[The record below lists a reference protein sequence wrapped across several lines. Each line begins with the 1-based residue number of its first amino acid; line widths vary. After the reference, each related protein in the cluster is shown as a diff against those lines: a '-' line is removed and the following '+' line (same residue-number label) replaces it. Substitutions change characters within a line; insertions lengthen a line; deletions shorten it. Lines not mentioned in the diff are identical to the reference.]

1 MSPLPTF
8 LRRTSAQIA
17 AAVAAAVILGLLAF
31 LIIQSQSGLPDFSM
45 RQRVSAHADLHFS
58 FPESMDEKSVEALM
72 IVPKNLE
79 GEWRWDAGLLVFHP
93 TTELKAAATYTF
105 HVPKKALK
113 KNGEPLGKDLDFV
126 FVVSGPPRIAARIP
140 MPGARM
146 VDAKSH
152 VTIIFDRPM
161 VSLTQVQSEESFN
174 RLANWPVTIMPP
186 VEGSW
191 HWLST
196 VAVAFI
202 PKNGLLPSTKYI
214 VHVPAGIKT
223 VIGDSIEQDI
233 DWSFETIRPEVVSTL
248 PAADSYLEGPTTE
261 IALTFNQDMDPGRAK
276 DHIVLY
282 VTATG
287 SIALSGSTV
296 MNGKPVAV
304 KQFKY
309 GTKIV
314 DEKKVTDIS
323 TLVMVPQAPLAFE
336 SSYLVFVPSDLRA
349 LKGNL
354 GSESGATLRFS
365 TVGSLEV
372 ESASY
377 GQGELRIVFSNPID
391 SESDDPGQELMK
403 HVTFSPPLGSGS
415 ISWGINSWHDSREA
429 TAYPELLPS
438 TAYTVTIKT
447 MMRDHYGQHLKEP
460 YTFTFKTPP
469 IPAKVFIHSKGE
481 FGIFERGKAP
491 VYYLN
496 DVNVKTMDVEFAKLS
511 LPAFLSMR
519 DRSVGSY
526 GQDNPG
532 DLTVQ
537 EGYQSW
543 TLTPGSA
550 LDKWKS
556 TPFDV
561 EKRLGRSL
569 VPGIYALWLSSPQYM
584 DDYRHQRIVERQYF
598 VITNIALTLKYSGD
612 HALVWA
618 VDMETGK
625 PISDADIAFHALSGK
640 SLLTG
645 KTDAQGFLDIPIDL
659 NQFASAQNNYEPEF
673 WVTAEKNGDFT
684 FVSSQWNDGIRPNNF
699 DFSTDFRTS
708 FSNKNRVDGYFY
720 TERPLYRAGDTV
732 HFKGIMRLRD
742 WNGIIR
748 LPGTDTTVTATAR
761 DPNDNTVWSGELPV
775 SEFGTVHADIPID
788 TKAALGDY
796 YVEVAVAPAEDSPTT
811 LYGADFS
818 VLAYRKPEYKVD
830 LTTDAENYFN
840 HQTVKATING
850 AYYFGAPMSN
860 AHVTWRATTTDYFF
874 NKFTD
879 GWYSFA
885 LEDAWCWYNCNRS
898 MESVM
903 QGEGTLD
910 DAGHMTINVPV
921 AIDSKPISQVL
932 TIEADITDQNNQSVS
947 NRVDVF
953 VHKANVYV
961 GVRTEDYVVMPGQEA
976 KVGIVTVRPDGAV
989 AGNQAVRVKLFSRT
1003 WNSIRKKGVDGEYY
1017 YDNDPVDT
1025 LVREQ
1030 SATTNE
1036 QGKVTTGVLIPRG
1049 GEYRIVVIGKD
1060 SEGREAKAGAGLY
1073 AFSSTYINWPHSN
1086 NDRVDVLADKPEYKV
1101 GDTAKILVKSPFQ
1114 GKGVKALVTV
1124 ERDQIITKRVIDIK
1138 SNAESIDIP
1147 ITENLLPTAYV
1158 SVVIVKPRIG
1168 ETFNENGLDTGAPAY
1183 KIGYAKLMIDTTPKR
1198 MTIDI
1203 RTDKEQ
1209 YLPQGKVQVTL
1220 TTRDSTGKPVPAELS
1235 LGTVDMSLL
1244 ALSGFEMPDLVK
1256 AFYSERGLG
1265 VYTSQMLS
1273 FLLERFKPG
1282 SKGGGGG
1289 DAGETS
1295 KRGEFKDT
1303 AYWNPSVITDKNG
1316 KATLTFTLPDNLTTW
1331 QLLAIGSTKAHTYG
1345 ATAKTIVET
1354 KRVIVRPVRP
1364 RFAVHG
1370 DAVELGA
1377 IVHNFLPTTESFTV
1391 TLAGSGFTPSG
1402 SSKKTVTVASG
1413 QQQKLLFPV
1422 KIQQVSHAT
1431 FILKAETA
1439 GAVDEVEE
1447 TIPVYPF
1454 GTLQTSATTGI
1465 VENIA
1470 VESVHVPGVSEAS
1483 TGSLTAVI
1491 APTMA
1496 TYLPGGLSYLRNY
1509 PYGCTEQTVSS
1520 FLPSVALKT
1529 LQGFDAFKI
1538 VDNAALNDIVVRGL
1552 ERVYT
1557 FQRSDGGF
1565 GYWVESPESYP
1576 YLSAYVLY
1584 ALYRTQLAG
1593 YTVDS
1598 SVIERDVTYLNN
1610 VLREKTTNAEID
1622 RATRAYILY
1631 VLSEIGRADTSL
1643 LNNLYPDRAKLPLF
1657 AQAQLAMAY
1666 QNLAGSERS
1675 NKARGILEEIVQK
1688 ALIDGRGTHFEEAE
1702 DDSYYSTL
1710 MHTNERTTAIVLH
1723 ALIRLDPTN
1732 PLIPNVI
1739 RYLLSVRNDGHWD
1752 TTQSTVETLLALTQY
1767 LKSTHELEANFTAGI
1782 LINGK
1787 KTLDWTVGK
1796 KNILERASVTKQ
1808 ITELLRGQDNE
1819 VKIRKEGNG
1828 RLYYDIIFSTFA
1840 TADHIQPAEEG
1851 ISIERT
1857 LTPLPGQKKQPTVGN
1872 LYDVTLTIT
1881 TPEDRHF
1888 VAVESPVPA
1897 GMEIVDQKLLTS
1909 KQSLFPSSPDFWSE
1923 EYWENGLWHF
1933 NHTEFRDDEA
1943 FLFADHLP
1951 TGVYQYHYIVRATT
1965 PGTYRYRPAR
1975 VFEMYFPEIFGQ
1987 TGGDWFTIKE

>member
-1 MSPLPTF
+1 MSSLPLF
-8 LRRTSAQIA
+8 LRRTSSQIV
-17 AAVAAAVILGLLAF
+17 AAVAGAVILGLLAF
-31 LIIQSQSGLPDFSM
+31 LIIQSQSRLPDFSM

-58 FPESMDEKSVEALM
+58 FPESMDRRSVEALM

-79 GEWRWDAGLLVFHP
+79 GNWSWEGGVLVFHP
-93 TTELKAAATYTF
+93 TTELKAAATYMF
-105 HVPKKALK
+105 HVPRSALK
-113 KNGEPLGKDLDFV
+113 SSGEPLGKDLDFT
-126 FVVSGPPRIAARIP
+126 FTVSGPPRLAARIP

-146 VDAKSH
+146 VESKSH
-152 VTIIFDRPM
+152 ITLIFDRPM

-174 RLANWPVTIMPP
+174 RLANWPVTITPK

-202 PKNGLLPSTKYI
+202 PKNGLLPSTKYTI
-214 VHVPAGIKT
+214 HVPAGIKT
-223 VIGDSIEQDI
+223 VIGDSIEHDI
-233 DWSFETIRPEVVSTL
+233 DWSFETIRPEVSSTTPEMGYSL
-248 PAADSYLEGPTTE
+248 AGPTTQ
-261 IALTFNQDMDPGRAK
+261 LSFTFNQDMDPARAR
-276 DHIVLY
+276 DHILLY
-282 VTATG
+282 ASAASG
-287 SIALSGSTV
+287 SQSVFLSGSTV
-296 MNGKPVAV
+296 VNGKPVAIRE
-304 KQFKY
+304 FTY
-309 GTKIV
+309 GTKVV
-314 DEKKVTDIS
+314 DEKKMTDTT
-323 TLVMVPQAPLAFE
+323 TLVLHPQVPLAFE
-336 SSYLVFVPSDLRA
+336 TNYLVYTPRGLRA
-349 LKGNL
+349 RKGDL
-354 GSESGATLRFS
+354 GSESGSSLTFG
-365 TVGSLEV
+365 TVGAFTVQSDAYV
-372 ESASY
+372 Q
-377 GQGELRIVFSNPID
+377 GQVDLNFSNPID
-391 SESDDPGQELMK
+391 PQMLAE
-403 HVTFSPPLGSGS
+403 HVTFFPALGSGAV
-415 ISWGINSWHDSREA
+415 SWSVNSWSDSRAA
-429 TAYPELLPS
+429 TAYPQVLPS
-438 TAYTVTIKT
+438 TTYKVTIDT
-447 MMRDHYGQHLKEP
+447 AMSDTYGQHLKKP
-460 YTFTFKTPP
+460 YTFSFKTEPVP
-469 IPAKVFIHSKGE
+469 SKVFIHSKGE

-511 LPAFLSMR
+511 LSSFLSMR
-519 DRSVGSY
+519 DRSVSSY

-543 TLTPGSA
+543 TLAPGSA

-569 VPGIYALWLSSPQYM
+569 APGIYALWLSSPQYM

-625 PISDADIAFHALSGK
+625 PISDADITFHALSGK

-645 KTDAQGFLDIPIDL
+645 KTDAQGFLEVPIDL
-659 NQFASAQNNYEPEF
+659 NAFVSAQNNYEPEF

-684 FVSSQWNDGIRPNNF
+684 FVSSTWNDGIRPNNF
-699 DFSTDFRTS
+699 DFSTDFHTTYANS
-708 FSNKNRVDGYFY
+708 KNRIDAYFY
-720 TERPLYRAGDTV
+720 TERPLYHAGDTV

-742 WNGIIR
+742 WNGVIR
-748 LPGTDTTVTATAR
+748 LPGTDTTVTATAH
-761 DPNDNTVWSGELPV
+761 DPNGNAFWSQQLTLN
-775 SEFGTVHADIPID
+775 EFGSMHADIPID

-796 YVEVAVAPAEDSPTT
+796 SLDISVAPSEDSPTT
-811 LYGADFS
+811 LYGANFS

-850 AYYFGAPMSN
+850 AYYFGAPMSS

-885 LEDAWCWYNCNRS
+885 LEDAWCWYNCNRT

-921 AIDSKPISQVL
+921 DIDSRPISQVL

-953 VHKANVYV
+953 VHKANLYV

-976 KVGIVTVRPDGAV
+976 KIGIVTVHPDGAV
-989 AGNQAVRVKLFSRT
+989 ARSQAVRVQLFSRT

-1036 QGKVTTGVLIPRG
+1036 QGKVTTGVLIPSG
-1049 GEYRIVVIGKD
+1049 GEYRIVVIAKD
-1060 SEGREAKAGAGLY
+1060 NEGRETKAGSSLY
-1073 AFSSTYINWPHSN
+1073 SFSSTYINWPHSN
-1086 NDRVDVLADKPEYKV
+1086 TDRIDVLADKPEYKV
-1101 GDTAKILVKSPFQ
+1101 GDIAKILVKSPFQ
-1114 GKGVKALVTV
+1114 GKGVKALLTV

-1158 SVVIVKPRIG
+1158 SVVIIKPRVG

-1183 KIGYAKLMIDTTPKR
+1183 KIGYAKLNIDTTPKR

-1209 YLPQGKVQVTL
+1209 YLPQGKVTVTL

-1256 AFYSERGLG
+1256 DFYSERGLG

-1303 AYWNPSVITDKNG
+1303 AYWNPSVITDMNG

-1370 DAVELGA
+1370 DTVELGA

-1413 QQQKLLFPV
+1413 QQEKILFPV
-1422 KIQQVSHAT
+1422 VVQPVNAAT
-1431 FILKAETA
+1431 FIFKAETA
-1439 GAVDEVEE
+1439 GAVDEIEE

-1465 VENIA
+1465 VESIA
-1470 VESVHVPGVSEAS
+1470 VESVHVPAVSEAS

-1496 TYLPGGLSYLRNY
+1496 TYLPGGLSYLLKY
-1509 PYGCTEQTVSS
+1509 PYGCAEQTVSA

-1538 VDNAALNDIVVRGL
+1538 ADNAALNNIVVRGL

-1565 GYWVESPESYP
+1565 GYFTESPESYP

-1584 ALYRTQLAG
+1584 ALHRTQLAG
-1593 YTVDS
+1593 YTVDQ
-1598 SVIERDVTYLNN
+1598 SVIERDVTYLNS
-1610 VLREKTTNAEID
+1610 VLREKTTDAEID

-1631 VLSEIGRADTSL
+1631 ALSEMGRADGSL

-1666 QNLAGSERS
+1666 QNLAGGERS

-1688 ALIDGRGTHFEEAE
+1688 ALIDGRGTHFEEGE

-1723 ALIRLDPTN
+1723 ALIRLDPAN

-1752 TTQSTVETLLALTQY
+1752 TTQSTVETLLALTEY

-1787 KTLDWTVGK
+1787 KALDWTVTK
-1796 KNILERASVTKQ
+1796 KNILDRAGVTQQ
-1808 ITELLRGQDNE
+1808 ITQLLRGQDNE
-1819 VKIRKEGNG
+1819 VKIGKEGKG
-1828 RLYYDIIFSTFA
+1828 RLYYDLIFSTFA

-1851 ISIERT
+1851 ISIRRT
-1857 LTPLPGQKKQPTVGN
+1857 LTPLSGQKKTVTVGN

-1881 TPEDRHF
+1881 VPEDRHF

-1897 GMEIVDQKLLTS
+1897 GMEIVDQKLQTS
-1909 KQSLFPSSPDFWSE
+1909 QKSLFANDVQDLWSE
-1923 EYWENGLWHF
+1923 DYWQSGLWHF
-1933 NHTEFRDDEA
+1933 SHTEMRDDEA

-1975 VFEMYFPEIFGQ
+1975 AFEMYFPEIFGQ
-1987 TGGDWFTIKE
+1987 TDGDWFTIKE